1 MNEKAKKRITAI
13 GVIPARFDSSRLPGK
28 PLVDIGGKPMIQWVF
43 ERACRAQLLSK
54 VLIATDDQSIF
65 SQVQAFDADV
75 VMTPGRIASGTDR
88 VAHVAR
94 DLNADILI
102 NIQVDEPF
110 IEPREIDLVT
120 RILME
125 DEQAVM
131 GTLMK
136 RIRNIEE
143 LTSPNTAKVVVDKQ
157 SYALYFSRSPIP
169 FSRDKKDYETWIQ
182 GQVYYKHIGIY
193 SYRKDFLL
201 QYSQWE
207 STPLEKVEKL
217 EQLRVLENGYHIKV
231 AETEFD
237 TVCVDTPE
245 DLIKVR
251 QLIDTGLVR
260 DQ

>member
-1 MNEKAKKRITAI
+1 MNEGTKNRITAVGI
-13 GVIPARFDSSRLPGK
+13 IPARFDSSRLPGK
-28 PLVDIGGKPMIQWVF
+28 PLVDIGGKPMIQWVV
-43 ERACRAQLLSK
+43 ERAHRAQLLSR
-54 VLIATDDQSIF
+54 VLVATDDQNIF
-65 SQVQAFDADV
+65 SRVQAIGAEV
-75 VMTPGRIASGTDR
+75 IMTPSRIASGTDR
-88 VAHVAR
+88 VAHVAK
-94 DLNADILI
+94 DLEADILV

-110 IEPREIDLVT
+110 IEPKEIDLVT
-120 RILME
+120 SILME
-125 DEQAVM
+125 DDQAVM

-136 RIRNIEE
+136 RIKNVEE

-169 FSRDKKDYETWIQ
+169 FSRDKKGHEAWIQ
-182 GQVYYKHIGIY
+182 DQIYYKHVGIY

-207 STPLEKVEKL
+207 STALENVEKL
-217 EQLRVLENGYHIKV
+217 EQLRALENGYRIKV

-237 TVCVDTPE
+237 TICVDTPE

-251 QLIDTGLVR
+251 QLVDAGLIR